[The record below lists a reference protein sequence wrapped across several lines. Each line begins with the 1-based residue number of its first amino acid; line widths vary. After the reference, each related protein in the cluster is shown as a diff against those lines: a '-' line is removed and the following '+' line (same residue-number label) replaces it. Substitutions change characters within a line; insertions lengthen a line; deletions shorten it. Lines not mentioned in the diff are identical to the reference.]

1 MLRAL
6 KYCVL
11 GLLLSLT
18 ACVEPY
24 APPVISSPARYLVV
38 DGFINLSGV
47 TVIRLSRSQ
56 SLALTTAPPFE
67 AKAMV
72 SIKDDAGALYPLAE
86 RLPGTY
92 SSQPLALSPNRRY
105 QLQVSTLTGRRYA
118 SDLVVAKV
126 APPID
131 SVTWSV
137 DSKGVQLY
145 VSTHDP
151 ANATRYYRWKAQET
165 WQYNSAFRSDYEYVN
180 GAMRPRVENIFTCW
194 STANSTSIMLGN
206 TQKLSD
212 DVVAN
217 APLHLLPRN
226 SYKLRVKYSLLVQQL
241 AQTAEEYAYWEML
254 QKNTES
260 LGTLFDPLPTQLTGN
275 VHCLDDAGEL
285 VLGYVGAT
293 SVTQKRM
300 FIDRSQLPL
309 GTKYATGYEDCIY
322 QDTIPLRLVNDVF
335 RNPVNVPTYALLDGN
350 FNPVFYL
357 SSSPDCVDCRR
368 RGTNVKPSFWP

>member
-1 MLRAL
+1 M

-38 DGFINLSGV
+38 DGFINLGGV
-47 TVIRLSRSQ
+47 TVIRLTRSQ
-56 SLALTTAPPFE
+56 SLAASTVSPFE
-67 AKAMV
+67 LKAMV
-72 SIKDDAGALYPLAE
+72 SIKDDAGALYPLTE

-92 SSQPLALSPNRRY
+92 SSQPLTLSANRRY
-105 QLQVSTLTGRRYA
+105 QLQISTATGRRYA

-131 SVTWSV
+131 SVTWTA

-145 VSTHDP
+145 VSSHDP
-151 ANATRYYRWKAQET
+151 TNATRYYRWRGQET
-165 WQYNSAFRSDYEYVN
+165 WQFNSAFRSEYEYIN
-180 GAMRPRVENIFTCW
+180 GTMRPRIENIYTCW
-194 STANSTSIMLGN
+194 ATANSTSILLGN
-206 TQKLSD
+206 TLRLSN
-212 DVVAN
+212 DVVAK

-241 AQTAEEYAYWEML
+241 AQTAEEYTYWEML

-275 VHCLDDAGEL
+275 VHCLDDADEP

-293 SVTQKRM
+293 SVTEKRL
-300 FIDRSQLPL
+300 FIDRAQLPL
-309 GTKYATGYEDCIY
+309 GTLYETGYESCIY
-322 QDTIPLRLVNDVF
+322 QDTIPVRLVNDIF
-335 RNPVNVPTYALLDGN
+335 RNPINVPTIALLDAR
-350 FNPVFYL
+350 FNPTFYL
-357 SSSPDCVDCRR
+357 AASPDCVDCRR
-368 RGTNVKPSFWP
+368 RGTNVKPIFWR